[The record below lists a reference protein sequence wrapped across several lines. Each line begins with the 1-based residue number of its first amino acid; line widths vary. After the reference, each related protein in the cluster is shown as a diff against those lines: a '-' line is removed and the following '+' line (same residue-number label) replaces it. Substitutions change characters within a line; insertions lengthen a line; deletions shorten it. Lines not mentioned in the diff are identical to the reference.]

1 MCFMSLPIILNII
14 NIISKFIIDDII
26 IILIHILVIDL
37 VNGLMMY

>member
-26 IILIHILVIDL
+26 ILIHILVIDL

>member
-1 MCFMSLPIILNII
+1 MSLPIILNII
-14 NIISKFIIDDII
+14 NIISKFIIDDV

>member
-14 NIISKFIIDDII
+14 NIISKFIIDDV

>member
-1 MCFMSLPIILNII
+1 MSLPIILNII